1 MTHIGENVDRALA
14 GLEVPQSWPDTLP
27 LIKELLR
34 AYGPER
40 LMWGSDCPYQLA
52 PGHSYK
58 ASIALI
64 RDRLDGV
71 SEGDREWLLRKT
83 AERVF
88 FS

>member
-1 MTHIGENVDRALA
+1 VEPGSHP
-14 GLEVPQSWPDTLP
+14 VPVATE
-27 LIKELLR
+27 LIA

-52 PGHSYK
+52 SPHTYR
-58 ASIALI
+58 ASIALV

-71 SEGDREWLLRKT
+71 SEEDREWLLRKT

-88 FS
+88 FT